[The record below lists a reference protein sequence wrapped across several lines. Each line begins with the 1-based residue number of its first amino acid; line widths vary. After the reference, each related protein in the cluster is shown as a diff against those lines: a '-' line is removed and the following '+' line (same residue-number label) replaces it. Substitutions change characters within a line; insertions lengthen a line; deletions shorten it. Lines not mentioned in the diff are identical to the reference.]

1 MKLLI
6 YGAGIQG
13 SFLAHSLMN
22 KHNEVTLL
30 ARGKRKEKLLT
41 DGLVLYHSLQQK
53 QTKNSIRV
61 IETLHPDDRYDLV
74 FVTMKYSDFPTII
87 EPLARNN
94 SSTIL
99 FIGNQLDA
107 TALEKELQEKS
118 KSPKT
123 IYFGFQMTGGTNTEK
138 GISILRFGKGKLK
151 VGSLHTD
158 FKITQLLN
166 AAFSQSD
173 STWSYET
180 KIDDWLK
187 SHAVLIMIQ
196 NSFEYLYD
204 FSSEKIRKSGDL
216 AALSLATKEA
226 FALLETAGVEI
237 LPSGQK
243 RFSHH
248 PRLIKLFFTIYYR
261 LPISQLVQGTF
272 KEIYH
277 LIQSFERYQTIPAP
291 QLDSLL
297 QAAKEKYER
306 SL

>member
-1 MKLLI
+1 
-6 YGAGIQG
+6 
-13 SFLAHSLMN
+13 
-22 KHNEVTLL
+22 
-30 ARGKRKEKLLT
+30 LLT

-53 QTKNSIRV
+53 QTKDSIRV

-107 TALEKELQEKS
+107 AALEKELQEKS

-180 KIDDWLK
+180 KI
-187 SHAVLIMIQ
+187 
-196 NSFEYLYD
+196 
-204 FSSEKIRKSGDL
+204 
-216 AALSLATKEA
+216 
-226 FALLETAGVEI
+226 
-237 LPSGQK
+237 
-243 RFSHH
+243 
-248 PRLIKLFFTIYYR
+248 
-261 LPISQLVQGTF
+261 
-272 KEIYH
+272 
-277 LIQSFERYQTIPAP
+277 
-291 QLDSLL
+291 
-297 QAAKEKYER
+297 
-306 SL
+306 